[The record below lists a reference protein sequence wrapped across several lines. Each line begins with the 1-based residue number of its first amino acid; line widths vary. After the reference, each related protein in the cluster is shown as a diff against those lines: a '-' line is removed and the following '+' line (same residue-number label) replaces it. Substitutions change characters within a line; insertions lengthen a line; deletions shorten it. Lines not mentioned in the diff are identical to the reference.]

1 MEQQPYDP
9 FQNQLP
15 IDTSYEEE
23 DLEEKARK
31 ETVRKRMYFLLLG
44 ICFALIAVLVWEFVE
59 ISMGG
64 FV

>member
-1 MEQQPYDP
+1 MDNPYDP
-9 FQNQLP
+9 FQP
-15 IDTSYEEE
+15 PFSVDTSYEEE
-23 DLEEKARK
+23 NPEEKARK

-44 ICFALIAVLVWEFVE
+44 ICFVLIAVLVWEFVE